1 MPLSNLNAILIT
13 NNKLDL
19 SYSSNTTIQS
29 CIEKWCFLSSEHM
42 DNISLKLRFR
52 VKITKKDLTMLLRLS
67 CQFFLM

>member
-42 DNISLKLRFR
+42 DNISLKLLFR
-52 VKITKKDLTMLLRLS
+52 VKITKNDLTMLRLF